1 MEDRVLIL
9 IPARYGSQRFPGKPL
24 ALLKGLPLILHVT
37 KRVRDI
43 SNKITDYKIDFA
55 VVTDN
60 QEIFRV
66 VDQDGSPVVMVEDE
80 TESGT
85 DRIKLAY
92 ERHFESKDYGLI
104 INIQG
109 DEPLIEAN
117 DILDLIKFHLGSN
130 YDLGTMVKE
139 MEKEQ
144 AKSPNQVKAIWSKST
159 GQCLYFSRSL
169 IPYDRDSNVEMKN
182 YFGHIGVYS
191 YRPKAL
197 KKMAECSKT
206 FYEQRESLEQL
217 RALENGLLIGAIKI
231 TSKLIGVDTPEDL
244 KRVEEVMNE
253 TN

>member
-1 MEDRVLIL
+1 MKLSREQIESSL
-9 IPARYGSQRFPGKPL
+9 PT
-24 ALLKGLPLILHVT
+24 KGI
-37 KRVRDI
+37 
-43 SNKITDYKIDFA
+43 
-55 VVTDN
+55 
-60 QEIFRV
+60 
-66 VDQDGSPVVMVEDE
+66 
-80 TESGT
+80 
-85 DRIKLAY
+85 
-92 ERHFESKDYGLI
+92 FESKDYGLI

-197 KKMAECSKT
+197 KKMASVQKLFTSK
-206 FYEQRESLEQL
+206 ESL
-217 RALENGLLIGAIKI
+217 
-231 TSKLIGVDTPEDL
+231 
-244 KRVEEVMNE
+244 
-253 TN
+253 